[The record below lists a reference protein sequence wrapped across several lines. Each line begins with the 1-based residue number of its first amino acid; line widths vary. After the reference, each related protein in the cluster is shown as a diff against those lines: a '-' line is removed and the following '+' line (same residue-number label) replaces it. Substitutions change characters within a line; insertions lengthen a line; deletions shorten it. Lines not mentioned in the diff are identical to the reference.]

1 MVVLGIVAEVARTA
15 WEIAVEGGEHVKRT
29 AVVLH
34 SHERI
39 DTVLHDLI
47 ILFLAAVHSSLYA
60 SATMLS
66 IKGYFCQKHAKDSH
80 RQQFHF
86 SLSISKQHW
95 WGESSSFLVKTILT
109 TTCLQV

>member
-1 MVVLGIVAEVARTA
+1 MHSRSVVVLGIVAEVARTA
-15 WEIAVEGGEHVKRT
+15 WEIAVEGGEHV
-29 AVVLH
+29 VLH

-47 ILFLAAVHSSLYA
+47 ILLLAAVHSSLYA
-60 SATMLS
+60 SVMLS
-66 IKGYFCQKHAKDSH
+66 IKGYFCQIHAKDSH

-95 WGESSSFLVKTILT
+95 WA
-109 TTCLQV
+109 